1 MSMRVLYLHGFAS
14 SPGSNKA
21 RRFASALSARGIEVV
36 VPDLNEGDF
45 PGLTI
50 SRQLELVDRLARGA
64 GPRSVVLIGSS
75 MGAYVAALHAARTDR
90 AAALV
95 LMAPAF
101 GFIERW
107 TGRMSAEAL
116 AEWERRGAMQVFH
129 HASGRMEPIGWG
141 LVEDARRYPAYPD
154 VTTPTLV
161 FQGRSDES
169 VPAAC
174 AERFAEGRANV
185 TLHLLDSDHSLASA
199 VDAIISES
207 FRFLTRWLP
216 ELAEGPGAR

>member
-1 MSMRVLYLHGFAS
+1 MSARVVYLHGFAS

-21 RRFASALSARGIEVV
+21 RRFASALSARGIEVA

-45 PGLTI
+45 AGLTL
-50 SRQLELVDRLARGA
+50 SRQLALLDRLARDA
-64 GPRSVVLIGSS
+64 APPVLIGSS
-75 MGAYVAALHAARTDR
+75 MGAYVAALYAARTNR

-129 HASGRMEPIGWG
+129 HASERMEPIGWG

-154 VTTPTLV
+154 VTAPTLV

-169 VPAAC
+169 VPAVC
-174 AERFAEGRANV
+174 AERFAEGRDNV

-199 VDAIISES
+199 VDEIIGES
-207 FRFLTRWLP
+207 FRFLVTWLP
-216 ELAEGPGAR
+216 ELAEDPGATG